1 MRKANDAIT
10 DIAGIRVGHWS
21 DRRAATGCTVILCEK
36 GAVAG
41 IDVRGG
47 APGTRESSLLRPEA
61 LVQQVHAVF
70 LTGGSAYGLDVGS
83 GIMRYLE
90 ERGVGFHYSNAVVPI
105 VCGAVLFDL
114 NVGRA
119 DVRPTAE
126 SGYQACLAAKSGRVA
141 QGSVGAGTGAAVA
154 KVRTVKHS
162 LKGGIGA
169 AAERIDGL
177 VVAAIVAVNAFGEI
191 VDSATGQVIAGP
203 RHAYRQAG
211 GAPGRFDNTLDLI
224 CEAGPSATL
233 PLTNTTIGVVATNA
247 TLTKTQATA
256 VAQMAHD
263 GIARAV
269 RPAHSPVDGDCIFA
283 LSTCERPHPDN
294 LLLIGAFAARAVE
307 RAILNAIHCATTLA
321 GIPSASDW
329 VAGAEK

>member
-1 MRKANDAIT
+1 VTIPFLDAIT
-10 DIAGIRVGHWS
+10 DIPGIRVGHWT
-21 DRRAATGCTVILCEK
+21 DRRAATGCTVLLCEK

-70 LTGGSAYGLDVGS
+70 LTGGSAFGLDVGS

-90 ERGVGFHYSNAVVPI
+90 ERGVGFPYGGACVPI

-119 DVRPTAE
+119 DIRPTAD
-126 SGYQACLAAKSGRVA
+126 SGYRACLAAKAGRIA
-141 QGSVGAGTGAAVA
+141 QGSVGAGTGATVA
-154 KVRTVKHS
+154 KIRTVKHG
-162 LKGGIGA
+162 LKGGVGS
-169 AAERIDGL
+169 AAERIGDL
-177 VVAAIVAVNAFGEI
+177 TVAALVAVNAFGEI
-191 VDSATGQVIAGP
+191 TDGETVIAGP
-203 RHAYRQAG
+203 R
-211 GAPGRFDNTLDLI
+211 GAPGRFDGTLDLI
-224 CEAGPSATL
+224 RDAGTSATL

-247 TLTKTQATA
+247 ALTKTQATA

-269 RPAHSPVDGDCIFA
+269 RPAHSPVDGDVLFA
-283 LSTCERPHPDN
+283 LATCERREPDN
-294 LLLIGAFAARAVE
+294 VLAVGAFAARAVE
-307 RAILNAIHCATTLA
+307 RAIINAVNAATGLA
-321 GIPSASDW
+321 GIPSAREWLAVRD
-329 VAGAEK
+329 AG